1 MLGHNL
7 CPSSKFMR
15 NSARFGLLHE
25 IELQSIFPEPF
36 SCNYM
41 KTGALQHFVKGR
53 VSQSEKNI

>member
-1 MLGHNL
+1 
-7 CPSSKFMR
+7 MR
-15 NSARFGLLHE
+15 NSARFGLLQE